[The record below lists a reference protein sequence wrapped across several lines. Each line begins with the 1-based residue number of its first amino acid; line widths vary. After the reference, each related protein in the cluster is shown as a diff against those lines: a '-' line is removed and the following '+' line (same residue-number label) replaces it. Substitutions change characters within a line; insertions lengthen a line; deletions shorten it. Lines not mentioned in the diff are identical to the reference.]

1 MKSKHHNFHD
11 PRYSMLL
18 SGINDYVKKE
28 AKGVKG
34 MNAKHEM
41 VTAMSRVI
49 EKRTAAEGGLI
60 HRISQLLTKLL
71 LFFKKDKKGVLDDC
85 MEILLEYKL
94 LKLAGLDAKAD
105 EKKEELKFSQCDPKW
120 VEAVLVWIDAYVIHH
135 DKPSYAK
142 YKQLDDFAYDIPDKD
157 LKVGL
162 IADWGTG
169 EEQAE
174 LVLDQLFAQQPD
186 IILHLGDIYY
196 SGTEEEYQDNY
207 LDVIEKC
214 RKKHGVNTPVYN
226 LPGNHDYY
234 SGGQPFYDFLSK
246 TNSQASDYP
255 QQEASYF
262 VLGNSSWQL
271 QGMDTGHNDR
281 NVFEVGKDITH
292 LQSKEVTWHHHH
304 LDKGLASDKR
314 ILLFS
319 HHQLFSRFLNIGK
332 ISHNKHLLKHFDK
345 YLDKVS
351 GWFWGHEHLLEIYKP
366 FLGLEKGR
374 CIGNG
379 AVPIIYDEGNPY
391 RATAKYKGSPISPIP
406 DIIPESVVD
415 NNGDIYANGFV
426 MLDLKVNKEGKAFY
440 YSILPDEELKLVHQE
455 EL

>member
-18 SGINDYVKKE
+18 SGINNFIKKE
-28 AKGVKG
+28 SNGVKG
-34 MNAKHEM
+34 MNANHEM
-41 VTAMSRVI
+41 VSAMTRVI
-49 EKRTAAEGGLI
+49 KKRESKAETGFI
-60 HRISQLLTKLL
+60 HWISQLITKLL
-71 LFFKKDKKGVLDDC
+71 LFFKKDQKGLLDDC

-94 LKLAGLDAKAD
+94 LKLAGKNQEAD
-105 EKKEELKFSQCDPKW
+105 EKKDELKFSQCDPRW
-120 VEAVLVWIDAYVIHH
+120 VEAVLVWIDTYVIHH
-135 DKPSYAK
+135 EKAAYVK
-142 YKQLDDFAYDIPDKD
+142 YKQLDDFAYKIPDKD

-169 EEQAE
+169 EEEAE
-174 LVLDQLFAQQPD
+174 AVLDQLFTQKPD
-186 IILHLGDIYY
+186 LILHLGDIYY

-207 LDVIEKC
+207 LDVIERC
-214 RKKHGVNTPVYN
+214 RIKHNTNTPVYN

-234 SGGQPFYDFLSK
+234 SGGRPFFDFLSK
-246 TNSQASDYP
+246 TNQKSDYP

-262 VLGNSSWQL
+262 LLGNSSWQL
-271 QGMDTGHNDR
+271 HGMDTGHNDR

-304 LDKGLASDKR
+304 LDKGLANDKR
-314 ILLFS
+314 MLLFS

-332 ISHNKHLLKHFDK
+332 RSHNKHLHKHFES
-345 YLDKVS
+345 YLGKVS

-374 CIGNG
+374 CIGYG

-391 RATAKYKGSPISPIP
+391 KATAKYKGSPISPLP
-406 DIIPESVVD
+406 DIIPESVVS

-426 MLDLKVNKEGKAFY
+426 MLDLKMNKEGQASY
-440 YSILPDEELKLVHQE
+440 YSILPDEELKLVYQE
-455 EL
+455 AL